1 MTAKLGV
8 ARAEEGPGQPQDRG
22 HYELRP
28 KVGHQ
33 DTLELVWC
41 QPGQAPA
48 VQSVMAE
55 AGVPLL
61 AAALGEYMTSSPQEA
76 EEGSSHYEL
85 RPNARVSSVLELVWS
100 EPGQAPAVKTTM
112 GESRV
117 VKLAVAVGEYMQRRQ
132 QPQAQ

>member
-1 MTAKLGV
+1 MTARLGV
-8 ARAEEGPGQPQDRG
+8 ARGEEPLDRG

-28 KVGHQ
+28 RPLSQVKAGL
-33 DTLELVWC
+33 DLELVWC
-41 QPGQAPA
+41 QPGQLPA
-48 VQSVMAE
+48 VQSVMGE
-55 AGVPLL
+55 ARVPLL
-61 AAALGEYMTSSPQEA
+61 AAALGDYMTSSPGEP

-85 RPNARVSSVLELVWS
+85 RPNARVSTVLELVWS
-100 EPGQAPAVKTTM
+100 EPGQEPALQTTM